1 MIGSRSRRLLA
12 AVLILT
18 AAGLFLSVG
27 RLITRED
34 PLEKADAIYV
44 LGGTWA
50 TRIVEGVDLY
60 KEGYAGAIVISPGY
74 QDAGEVALRERGLPI
89 PRDVEFMVD
98 IMVQKMDV
106 PAEAAIL
113 LPGDADNTA
122 QEAELIEPL
131 VRTRGWRSLIVIA
144 DRSSTRRA
152 AYAMR
157 RVLGPD
163 IRIIMRASR
172 LDDFEPSDWWK
183 NRATFRMTFYEVP
196 KLLAYVLGPRG

>member
-1 MIGSRSRRLLA
+1 MIFSRSRWLLA
-12 AVLILT
+12 TVLILI

-44 LGGTWA
+44 LGGSWA
-50 TRIVEGVDLY
+50 TRVLEGVDLY
-60 KEGYAGAIVISPGY
+60 NEGYARHIVLSPGY
-74 QDAGEVALRERGLPI
+74 QDVGEVALLERGIPI
-89 PRDVEFMVD
+89 PRDVEFMID
-98 IMVQKMDV
+98 LMVEKMGIPKD
-106 PAEAAIL
+106 AAIL

-131 VRTRGWRSLIVIA
+131 LKGRGWHSLIVIT

-157 RVLGPD
+157 RALGPD
-163 IRIIMRASR
+163 VRIIMRASR
-172 LDDFEPSDWWK
+172 LDDFEPGDWWK
-183 NRATFRMTFYEVP
+183 NRGTFRMTFYEVP
-196 KLLAYVLGPRG
+196 KLLAYVLGLRG